1 MKKCVALG
9 ALLSIAWIG
18 AVHASDQQKVSDDVR
33 QQLIALDKQWGEAGT
48 DTAKLDKILAD
59 NLLAI
64 GAAGEAQG
72 KKDQMAAPGNAAAQ
86 GGTYS
91 ADEYQF
97 VMVAPEV
104 VVMTHRGRTMQDGK
118 ATESH
123 RSLHVF
129 QRQGGAQGAWRVVAN
144 AQVPIT
150 SPQ

>member
-18 AVHASDQQKVSDDVR
+18 ALHASERQKVSDDVR

-59 NLLAI
+59 NMLAV
-64 GAAGEAQG
+64 GPAGEAQG

-91 ADEYQF
+91 AEEYQF
-97 VMVAPEV
+97 EMLAPDVVA
-104 VVMTHRGRTMQDGK
+104 MTHRGRTMQDGK
-118 ATESH
+118 ASESH

-129 QRQGGAQGAWRVVAN
+129 KRQGGTWRVVAN

-150 SPQ
+150 APQ